1 MAVVSRIARGT
12 VLGVRIIAVA
22 FPVVAALLAAT
33 GCTETPSYFP
43 PCVETAPCPE
53 IDADVDA
60 DASGDATVNLA
71 DAAVLDVPGD
81 ADTDSS
87 Q

>member
-1 MAVVSRIARGT
+1 MATVSPITRDT
-12 VLGVRIIAVA
+12 VHGVRIIAVA

-43 PCVETAPCPE
+43 PCVETAPCPD

-60 DASGDATVNLA
+60 DASGDASVNLA
-71 DAAVLDVPGD
+71 DAAVVDVPAD
-81 ADTDSS
+81 ADADSP